1 MALSKIVADSIGSN
15 AVVTAITDNTVT
27 SSKLTT
33 TGVVANS
40 YGNST
45 SIPVVTVDVAGR
57 VTGVTL
63 ANTVPNYDTAY
74 ANAVAYADAKVANL
88 VNASPAALDTLSELA
103 NALGNDASFSTTV
116 LTGIAS
122 AYSNAVANAAS
133 LYLPLAGGAVSG
145 NVTLTGSRFNI
156 SSNTNIS
163 NGRTVTAITRTA
175 QGSSYTSAPSV
186 VISAPTTAGGVQATA
201 QARMFIW
208 SMPTTTAGSGY
219 TIGNTLT
226 AVGGTGNAYSF
237 TVTSV
242 DGSGGITGGS
252 TIVNYGDYTVT
263 PTNPVTFT
271 GGSGTGFTSNMT
283 WTVGS
288 TFNITNAG
296 SGYVE
301 QPTVTFSG
309 GGGSGAA
316 AYATVGSTSTVKFIG
331 ATGLITANFQTA
343 SGNALQLQDGGNA
356 SPNAL
361 VIKNGSTP
369 QVFPATNNTEL
380 SLSSAGNA
388 SVRIYTNTLSQ
399 TQFLVTHTANAV
411 NSVQVTGAATTGAPV
426 ISVQGS
432 DTNIPIE
439 LNAKGTSNVTFRS
452 GTSAIFQAIMNTG
465 GDSWLALNRLTGSVS
480 LVGTSVTASNV
491 DITVTPKGSGIVRA
505 SGGMFVNGAIT
516 VANSTGNTVTISADG
531 VLTVAANVNLDSGTL
546 FVNGANNRVGIN
558 NTAPTHAL
566 TVTGDV
572 SLGNTFIIA
581 ANGSVGIG
589 ATDLFSPV
597 VIKSDWRSGYGQLSL
612 QSNTIGGTRG
622 ISYHNSGGTRTAY
635 LSQDAS
641 SNDLSIGI
649 EVATGK
655 LYLVTNNANR
665 ITIDSGGNTGINT
678 SNTSVYGFNV
688 QKTTRLNGLTLGN
701 NDGSNA
707 SDDRIGFGWA
717 SGTNALIYAKQDVPL
732 VLGTNNAYAMQVR
745 TTSQGGRVD
754 IGDYLQLQ
762 STSATSGGSG
772 PYELFRVG
780 QNGLCTGGIFSV
792 SATRGGFVHTTMW
805 AWSST
810 HNSSGQGTLTQL
822 SSGNYSNIT
831 MYIDVDSGGNAII
844 SADWGGSQACSVS
857 AIKFEGS
864 GIDFSYRNTYWSSPN
879 SGHTRYSRSTLAL
892 GLRAYNCHI
901 DGSLSKSSGTF
912 RIDHPLESLSNTHQL
927 VHSFIEG
934 PKADLIYR
942 GKATLVNGS
951 ATVNIDSEAGMTEGT
966 FEALCRDV
974 QCFVTNDSD
983 WSQVK
988 GSIQGNILTIT
999 CQDNTSS
1006 SVINWMV
1013 IGERKDKHMLESEY
1027 TDSEGRFI
1035 IEPLKNTN
1043 EGFQGEGEDLT

>member
-1 MALSKIVADSIGSN
+1 MALSKIVADSIQSN
-15 AVVTAITDNTVT
+15 AVVSALTDNTVT
-27 SSKLTT
+27 SAKLTT

-122 AYSNAVANAAS
+122 AYSNAVADAAN

-175 QGSSYTSAPSV
+175 QGSGYTSAPSV
-186 VISAPTTAGGVQATA
+186 VISAPTTTGGVQATA

-208 SMPTTTAGSGY
+208 SMPTTTAGTGY

-316 AYATVGSTSTVKFIG
+316 AYATVGGDTTVRSIGQSIFFNHPNGTGLQIKDAGFSQAYFLLQSSGTTIQAYASGTASQIGYQWVSKVGGSHSFATNSTVSNEQF
-331 ATGLITANFQTA
+331 
-343 SGNALQLQDGGNA
+343 
-356 SPNAL
+356 
-361 VIKNGSTP
+361 
-369 QVFPATNNTEL
+369 
-380 SLSSAGNA
+380 
-388 SVRIYTNTLSQ
+388 RIS
-399 TQFLVTHTANAV
+399 HTANAV
-411 NSVQVTGAATTGAPV
+411 NYAQVTGAATTSAPT
-426 ISVQGS
+426 ISAQGS

-531 VLTVAANVNLDSGTL
+531 VLTVAANVNFDNGTL

-572 SLGNTFIIA
+572 SLGNTLVIA
-581 ANGSVGIG
+581 ANGNVGIG
-589 ATDLFSPV
+589 NSTPTSKLLIRSGNIRGEEGIISPAFYINRAYGTMAGNGTYSYDDITEGGVVNLKDHPQSNLGAFTHGTFSPWTQPDESMTWNYFR
-597 VIKSDWRSGYGQLSL
+597 ILFRA
-612 QSNTIGGTRG
+612 TR
-622 ISYHNSGGTRTAY
+622 
-635 LSQDAS
+635 S
-641 SNDLSIGI
+641 SNSYDSTTVNFITAGYFYSIGWYEMGSSI
-649 EVATGK
+649 TFNGMDGDRGARWVA
-655 LYLVTNNANR
+655 LPW
-665 ITIDSGGNTGINT
+665 IDSSFNGRGFDVPGIGIKLKTGNG
-678 SNTSVYGFNV
+678 
-688 QKTTRLNGLTLGN
+688 TTV
-701 NDGSNA
+701 
-707 SDDRIGFGWA
+707 RIGA
-717 SGTNALIYAKQDVPL
+717 
-732 VLGTNNAYAMQVR
+732 AYVQ
-745 TTSQGGRVD
+745 
-754 IGDYLQLQ
+754 
-762 STSATSGGSG
+762 
-772 PYELFRVG
+772 
-780 QNGLCTGGIFSV
+780 
-792 SATRGGFVHTTMW
+792 
-805 AWSST
+805 
-810 HNSSGQGTLTQL
+810 
-822 SSGNYSNIT
+822 
-831 MYIDVDSGGNAII
+831 
-844 SADWGGSQACSVS
+844 
-857 AIKFEGS
+857 
-864 GIDFSYRNTYWSSPN
+864 YRY
-879 SGHTRYSRSTLAL
+879 
-892 GLRAYNCHI
+892 
-901 DGSLSKSSGTF
+901 
-912 RIDHPLESLSNTHQL
+912 
-927 VHSFIEG
+927 
-934 PKADLIYR
+934 
-942 GKATLVNGS
+942 
-951 ATVNIDSEAGMTEGT
+951 
-966 FEALCRDV
+966 
-974 QCFVTNDSD
+974 
-983 WSQVK
+983 
-988 GSIQGNILTIT
+988 
-999 CQDNTSS
+999 
-1006 SVINWMV
+1006 
-1013 IGERKDKHMLESEY
+1013 
-1027 TDSEGRFI
+1027 
-1035 IEPLKNTN
+1035 
-1043 EGFQGEGEDLT
+1043 